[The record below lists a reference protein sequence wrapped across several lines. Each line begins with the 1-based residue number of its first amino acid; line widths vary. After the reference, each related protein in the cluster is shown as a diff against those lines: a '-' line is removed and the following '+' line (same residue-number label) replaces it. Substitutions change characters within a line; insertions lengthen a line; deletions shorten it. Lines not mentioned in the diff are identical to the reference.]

1 MDFRTF
7 THRDIKCPKFK
18 ILVHITYHHALI
30 DNQDKIIS
38 VSCPIVEGE
47 HPKFRC
53 DGFECNSPRVPC
65 YVISSTD

>member
-7 THRDIKCPKFK
+7 THQDVKCPKFK

-30 DNQDKIIS
+30 DNQDKIIR
-38 VSCPIVEGE
+38 VLCPIVEGE